1 MNKYSPLLFVMIFS
15 FLFGDANVQIRL
27 QNGQKVQGEFVGT
40 YMNHVHILVEEK
52 IIYYACDDITSIT
65 YSTILRFDYDC
76 SINTVT
82 ADILFPPELDPMT
95 GEMTQMLPDVFNPDI
110 PKPAIKI
117 GSTLAGG
124 DVIKITVPP
133 FPPAPAAPPPPAP
146 AKYYEDRKILE
157 DEYLPSLEESRFKKE
172 YKGKLSFEEFKTQ
185 EPEKYTQQFESYR
198 VERSIWDMLKG
209 DKQMYQFGFDDDAK
223 QFSKTQLTAAGKYAK
238 GVSDWEDLGLD
249 PDYFGFKSKKPSM
262 IEESNAIVGDYKNT
276 GSWKMVEAGGVST
289 EPHPKVN
296 SDLKNISISHLTK
309 EQKKKYNQNRITIS
323 GETNYWS
330 IYRGQEELYRSD
342 FFIITGYPE
351 KNEIEKHNAQLKTK
365 NMWRGCGWYSLC
377 ALIGLAPPLGGGSA
391 TDDTIEMGIVGGLV
405 GIAYF
410 FYDYNVKK
418 LEGASLNEAK
428 IIAEKYNNDLIQR
441 IFNEND

>member
-27 QNGQKVQGEFVGT
+27 QNGQKANGEFVGT

-52 IIYYACDDITSIT
+52 IIYYACDDIISIT
-65 YSTILRFDYDC
+65 YFSEGLSSGRGFNYDC
-76 SINTVT
+76 SKNTVT

-110 PKPAIKI
+110 PKPA
-117 GSTLAGG
+117 
-124 DVIKITVPP
+124 
-133 FPPAPAAPPPPAP
+133 
-146 AKYYEDRKILE
+146 AK
-157 DEYLPSLEESRFKKE
+157 
-172 YKGKLSFEEFKTQ
+172 
-185 EPEKYTQQFESYR
+185 
-198 VERSIWDMLKG
+198 
-209 DKQMYQFGFDDDAK
+209 
-223 QFSKTQLTAAGKYAK
+223 
-238 GVSDWEDLGLD
+238 
-249 PDYFGFKSKKPSM
+249 
-262 IEESNAIVGDYKNT
+262 
-276 GSWKMVEAGGVST
+276 VEAGGVST

-309 EQKKKYNQNRITIS
+309 EQKKKYNQNRITMLVKNPID
-323 GETNYWS
+323 WS
-330 IYRGQEELYRSD
+330 IYRGQEELYLSE
-342 FFIITGYPE
+342 FFIFTGYPE
-351 KNEIEKHNAQLKTK
+351 KAEIVKHNAQLKTK

-391 TDDTIEMGIVGGLV
+391 TDATDDTIEMGIVGGLV

-410 FYDYNVKK
+410 FYDYNEKK
-418 LEGASLNEAK
+418 LEGASLKDAK